1 MHLLSFLGLPS
12 VQKILTTAHLWD
24 SGTTEPLSS
33 GNKRLTPM
41 SLERVTLKCQLW
53 KEIFGSFALA
63 LDLQFIKSSCLLNIF
78 IWIPINA
85 LNSVYQIRNSSSSP
99 LNSPICP
106 RQKSGAVLHF
116 LSWQSPPP
124 SNLHHIHQLPL
135 RTVHSSPS
143 LCLVLWFKPLL
154 ILTSNLSIKCQSNH
168 FTLSSKL
175 FKGSQLL
182 K

>member
-12 VQKILTTAHLWD
+12 VQKILTTARFWD
-24 SGTTEPLSS
+24 SGVREPLSS
-33 GNKRLTPM
+33 GNECLTPM

-53 KEIFGSFALA
+53 KEIFGSFAPA
-63 LDLQFIKSSCLLNIF
+63 LDLQFINSSCLLNIF

-85 LNSVYQIRNSSSSP
+85 LNSVSQIRNSSSSP

-106 RQKSGAVLHF
+106 RQKSGAILHF
-116 LSWQSPPP
+116 LSWQTPPP
-124 SNLHHIHQLPL
+124 SNLHHIHQSPL
-135 RTVHSSPS
+135 KRAHPSPS
-143 LCLVLWFKPLL
+143 LLRVLWFKPLL
-154 ILTSNLSIKCQSNH
+154 ILTSNLSIECQSNH